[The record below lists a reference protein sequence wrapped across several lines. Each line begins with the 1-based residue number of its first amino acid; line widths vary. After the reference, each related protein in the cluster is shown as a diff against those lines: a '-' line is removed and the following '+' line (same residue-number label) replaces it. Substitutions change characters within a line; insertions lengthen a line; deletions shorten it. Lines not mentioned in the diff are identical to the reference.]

1 MMLGSFAGVVMGKF
15 KQLEA
20 IQMEAM
26 EKLKTFTCTIKINFN
41 NNQIKAHNKEE
52 YLDILKEQFLD
63 DYGIFLQDDEIYNLT
78 VK

>member
-1 MMLGSFAGVVMGKF
+1 MMLASFAGVVMDNL

-20 IQMEAM
+20 IQMETM
-26 EKLKTFTCTIKINFN
+26 KELKTFTCTIKINFN
-41 NNQIKAHNKEE
+41 NNQIKAHNKEQ
-52 YLDILKEQFLD
+52 YLEILKDQFLD